1 MILTCALIGV
11 GDLQAKNL
19 LLYCL
24 IPLLLPR
31 LFLNFSLFYTRDVN
45 FYDGETFSVL
55 SLNLL
60 FAFFHC
66 IAVFFQFYIKIMSF

>member
-1 MILTCALIGV
+1 MILNLCINWGGKFASK
-11 GDLQAKNL
+11 KNL

-24 IPLLLPR
+24 IPLPLPR

-55 SLNLL
+55 SLIL
-60 FAFFHC
+60 FFVLFHC
-66 IAVFFQFYIKIMSF
+66 ITVFFRDTIQDL